1 MEPDLGGGI
10 RHFLFDI
17 LKRNFYFFQRNDR
30 VFHPQQTIKQ
40 KKSSPSLL
48 WRTYT
53 HLSYY
58 FTLEKEKEK

>member
-48 WRTYT
+48 
-53 HLSYY
+53 
-58 FTLEKEKEK
+58 